1 MNKTK
6 KTFLILFFVLLFILI
21 GNKSNASSSD
31 LELNNLNFYAQIL
44 ENGDME
50 VTEIWDIDIK
60 NTNTLFKTFKT
71 DINKYTDITDVK
83 VREIVNGEYKNF
95 SKTSIYMYHVTKDRY
110 YGLINDDGDFEIAW
124 GVGLDN
130 DSDRRVYEI
139 SYKVEDA
146 IGKYTDYSQLYWQ
159 FVGENFEID
168 AKKITGEIF
177 LPNKVEDKEEIRVW
191 GHTAGL
197 NGEIYV
203 TDNNKIEFTIDDFKA
218 GTYVEIRTLFPNYV
232 LNGEIKREYNRE
244 ILGTVLDEEEEWANE
259 ANRIRGRRNL
269 LVVLYYLVIIIISIL
284 LIINIIKKIKLIAT
298 RKLIKPSQ
306 EITYFR
312 EIPREDAS
320 PGEAVYLLRK
330 AKGKLQSNDIGKI
343 FSATILNFSLK
354 KLIEVEEKQNE
365 KGKEEIYIKLKDK
378 EGILNLENKD
388 EKAVGEFLIS
398 AFGGRENTEISVK
411 ELEKFIKKSSPTN
424 ILNIQQRIGSGF
436 NRKLIELKIID
447 KEAKSNYEQESGK
460 QAMKISLVLMI
471 VCLGILIIEKLGN
484 LAIAG
489 TIAFEVIFLLN
500 IIISGIAIY
509 KINFYTQK
517 GIDEIEKW
525 KGLKKYME
533 EFSLLN
539 EKEVPE
545 IAIWEKFLVYATAFG
560 IADKVLKQLK
570 VVYPDIENSINVN
583 TYPYMYLMIHTN
595 FSRSF
600 SNAISSSM
608 SSAYSSASGGGG
620 GFSGGGG
627 GRSEAGGRRS
637 AEDKTFALMKK
648 IGKQT
653 RKK

>member
-1 MNKTK
+1 MSKIK
-6 KTFLILFFVLLFILI
+6 KIFLILFFVLLFILI
-21 GNKSNASSSD
+21 ANKSDASSSS
-31 LELNNLNFYAQIL
+31 LELKYLNFYAEIL

-50 VTEIWDIDIK
+50 VTERWDIYIS

-83 VREIVNGEYKNF
+83 VKEIVNGERKEFNEI
-95 SKTSIYMYHVTKDRY
+95 SRYMYHVTKNRY

-159 FVGENFEID
+159 FVGEDFEID
-168 AKKITGEIF
+168 AKKITGTII
-177 LPNKVEDKEEIRVW
+177 LPNEVNNKEEIRVW

-197 NGEIYV
+197 NGEIYA
-203 TDNNKIEFTIDDFKA
+203 TDNDKIEFTIDDFKA
-218 GTYVEIRTLFPNYV
+218 GTYVEIRTLFPNYI
-232 LNGEIKREYNRE
+232 LNEEVKREYNHE
-244 ILGTVLDEEEEWANE
+244 ILGTVLDEEEDWANE

-269 LVVLYYLVIIIISIL
+269 LVVLYYLVVIIISIL

-343 FSATILNFSLK
+343 FSATILSFSLK
-354 KLIEVEEKQNE
+354 KLIELEEKQNE

-378 EGILNLENKD
+378 EGILNLKNKD

-447 KEAKSNYEQESGK
+447 KEAKSNYENESGK
-460 QAMKISLVLMI
+460 QAVKISLILMVI
-471 VCLGILIIEKLGN
+471 CLGILIIEKLGD
-484 LAIAG
+484 LAIIG
-489 TIAFEVIFLLN
+489 TIAFEVIFFLN

-509 KINFYTQK
+509 KINFYTQQ

-525 KGLKKYME
+525 RGLKKYME

-570 VVYPDIENSINVN
+570 IVYPDIENSINVN

-637 AEDKTFALMKK
+637 AEDKTFALMKEK
-648 IGKQT
+648 
-653 RKK
+653 

>member
-1 MNKTK
+1 MNKIK
-6 KTFLILFFVLLFILI
+6 KIFLILFFVLLFILI
-21 GNKSNASSSD
+21 ANKSNASSSS
-31 LELNNLNFYAQIL
+31 LELKYLNFYAEIL

-50 VTEIWDIDIK
+50 VTERWDIYIR

-83 VREIVNGEYKNF
+83 VKEIVNGERKEFNEI
-95 SKTSIYMYHVTKDRY
+95 SRYMYHVNKDNY

-168 AKKITGEIF
+168 ANKIRGVII
-177 LPNKVEDKEEIRVW
+177 LPNEANNKEEIRVW
-191 GHTAGL
+191 GHTKGL
-197 NGEIYV
+197 NGEIYA
-203 TDNNKIEFTIDDFKA
+203 TDNDKIEFTIDDFKA
-218 GTYVEIRTLFPNYV
+218 GTYVEIRTLFPNYI
-232 LNGEIKREYNRE
+232 LNEEVKREYNHE
-244 ILGTVLDEEEEWANE
+244 ILGTVLDEEEDWANE
-259 ANRIRGRRNL
+259 ANRIRNIRNL
-269 LVVLYYLVIIIISIL
+269 LVVVYYIVIIIISIL
-284 LIINIIKKIKLIAT
+284 LIINIIKKIKLIVT
-298 RKLIKPSQ
+298 RKLRKPSQ

-320 PGEAVYLLRK
+320 PGEAVYLLKK
-330 AKGKLQSNDIGKI
+330 AKGNLQSNDIGKI

-378 EGILNLENKD
+378 EGILNLKNKD

-447 KEAKSNYEQESGK
+447 KEAKSNYENESGK
-460 QAMKISLVLMI
+460 QAVKISLILMVI
-471 VCLGILIIEKLGN
+471 CLGILIIEKLGD

-489 TIAFEVIFLLN
+489 TIAFEVIFFLN

-509 KINFYTQK
+509 KINFYTQQ
-517 GIDEIEKW
+517 GRDEIEKW
-525 KGLKKYME
+525 RGLKKYME

-539 EKEVPE
+539 EREVPE

-637 AEDKTFALMKK
+637 AEDKNFALMKEK
-648 IGKQT
+648 
-653 RKK
+653 

>member
-1 MNKTK
+1 MSKIK
-6 KTFLILFFVLLFILI
+6 KIFLILFFVLLFILI
-21 GNKSNASSSD
+21 ANKSDASSSS
-31 LELNNLNFYAQIL
+31 LELKYLNFYAEIL

-50 VTEIWDIDIK
+50 VTERWDIYIS

-159 FVGENFEID
+159 FVGEDFEID

-177 LPNKVEDKEEIRVW
+177 LPNEVNNKEEIRVW

-203 TDNNKIEFTIDDFKA
+203 ADNNKIEFTIDDFKA
-218 GTYVEIRTLFPNYV
+218 GTYVEIRTLFPNYI
-232 LNGEIKREYNRE
+232 LNEEVKREYNHE
-244 ILGTVLDEEEEWANE
+244 ILGTVLDEEEDWANE

-269 LVVLYYLVIIIISIL
+269 LVVLYYLVVIIISIL

-343 FSATILNFSLK
+343 FSATILSFSLK
-354 KLIEVEEKQNE
+354 KLIELEEKQNE

-378 EGILNLENKD
+378 EGILNLKNKD

-398 AFGGRENTEISVK
+398 TFGGRENTEISVK

-447 KEAKSNYEQESGK
+447 KEAKSNYENESGK
-460 QAMKISLVLMI
+460 QAVKISLILMVI
-471 VCLGILIIEKLGN
+471 CLGILIIEKLGD
-484 LAIAG
+484 LAIIG
-489 TIAFEVIFLLN
+489 TIAFEVIFFLN

-509 KINFYTQK
+509 KINFYTQQ

-525 KGLKKYME
+525 RGLKKYME

-570 VVYPDIENSINVN
+570 IVYPDIENSINVN

-637 AEDKTFALMKK
+637 AEDKTFALMKEK
-648 IGKQT
+648 
-653 RKK
+653 

>member
-1 MNKTK
+1 MSKIK
-6 KTFLILFFVLLFILI
+6 KIFLILFFVLLFILI
-21 GNKSNASSSD
+21 ANKSDASSSS
-31 LELNNLNFYAQIL
+31 LELKYLNFYAEIL

-50 VTEIWDIDIK
+50 VTERWDIYIS

-83 VREIVNGEYKNF
+83 VKEIVNGERKEFNEI
-95 SKTSIYMYHVTKDRY
+95 SRYMYHVNKDNY

-159 FVGENFEID
+159 FVGEDFEID
-168 AKKITGEIF
+168 AKKITGTII
-177 LPNKVEDKEEIRVW
+177 LPNEVNNKEEIRVW

-197 NGEIYV
+197 NGEIYA
-203 TDNNKIEFTIDDFKA
+203 TDNDKIEFTIDDFKA
-218 GTYVEIRTLFPNYV
+218 GTYVEIRTLFPNYI
-232 LNGEIKREYNRE
+232 LNEEVKREYNHE

-269 LVVLYYLVIIIISIL
+269 LVVLYYLVVIIISIL

-343 FSATILNFSLK
+343 FSATILSFSLK
-354 KLIEVEEKQNE
+354 KLIELEEKQNE

-378 EGILNLENKD
+378 EGILNLKNKD

-447 KEAKSNYEQESGK
+447 KEAKSNYENESGK
-460 QAMKISLVLMI
+460 QAVKISLILMVI
-471 VCLGILIIEKLGN
+471 CLGILIIEKLGD
-484 LAIAG
+484 LAIIG
-489 TIAFEVIFLLN
+489 TIAFEVIFFLN

-509 KINFYTQK
+509 KINFYTQQ

-525 KGLKKYME
+525 RGLKKYME

-570 VVYPDIENSINVN
+570 IVYPDIENSINVN

-637 AEDKTFALMKK
+637 AEDKTFALMKEK
-648 IGKQT
+648 
-653 RKK
+653 

>member
-1 MNKTK
+1 MNKIK
-6 KTFLILFFVLLFILI
+6 KILLILFFVLLFILI
-21 GNKSNASSSD
+21 ANKSNASSSD

-60 NTNTLFKTFKT
+60 DTNTLFKTFKT

-159 FVGENFEID
+159 FVGEDFEID

-177 LPNKVEDKEEIRVW
+177 LPNEVNNKEEIRVW

-203 TDNNKIEFTIDDFKA
+203 ADNNKIEFTIDDFKA

-232 LNGEIKREYNRE
+232 LNGEVKREYNHE

-269 LVVLYYLVIIIISIL
+269 LVVLYYLVVIIISIL

-330 AKGKLQSNDIGKI
+330 AKGKLQSKDIGKI

-378 EGILNLENKD
+378 EGILNLKNKD

-436 NRKLIELKIID
+436 NRKLVELKIID
-447 KEAKSNYEQESGK
+447 KEAKSNYEKESGK
-460 QAMKISLVLMI
+460 QAVKISLILMVI
-471 VCLGILIIEKLGN
+471 CLGILIIEKLGD
-484 LAIAG
+484 LAIIG
-489 TIAFEVIFLLN
+489 TIAFEVIFFLN

-509 KINFYTQK
+509 KINFYTQQ

-525 KGLKKYME
+525 RGLKKYME

-637 AEDKTFALMKK
+637 AEDKTFALMKEK
-648 IGKQT
+648 
-653 RKK
+653 

>member
-1 MNKTK
+1 MNKIK
-6 KTFLILFFVLLFILI
+6 KIFLILFFVLLFILI
-21 GNKSNASSSD
+21 ANKSDASSSS
-31 LELNNLNFYAQIL
+31 LELKYLNFYAEIL

-50 VTEIWDIDIK
+50 VTERWDIYIR

-83 VREIVNGEYKNF
+83 VKEIVNGERKEFNEI
-95 SKTSIYMYHVTKDRY
+95 SRYMYHVNKDNY

-168 AKKITGEIF
+168 AKKIRGVII
-177 LPNKVEDKEEIRVW
+177 LPNEANNKEEIRVW
-191 GHTAGL
+191 GHTKGL
-197 NGEIYV
+197 NGEIYA
-203 TDNNKIEFTIDDFKA
+203 TDNDKIEFTIDDFKA
-218 GTYVEIRTLFPNYV
+218 GTYVEIRTLFPNYI
-232 LNGEIKREYNRE
+232 LNEEVKREYNHE
-244 ILGTVLDEEEEWANE
+244 ILGTVLDEEEDWANE
-259 ANRIRGRRNL
+259 ANRIRNIRNL
-269 LVVLYYLVIIIISIL
+269 LVVVYYIVIIIISIL
-284 LIINIIKKIKLIAT
+284 LIINIIKKIKLIVT
-298 RKLIKPSQ
+298 RKLRKPSQ

-320 PGEAVYLLRK
+320 PGEAVYLLKK
-330 AKGKLQSNDIGKI
+330 AKGNLQSNDIGKI

-378 EGILNLENKD
+378 EGILKLENKD
-388 EKAVGEFLIS
+388 EKEIGAFLIS

-447 KEAKSNYEQESGK
+447 KEAKSNYENESGK
-460 QAMKISLVLMI
+460 QAVKLMVI
-471 VCLGILIIEKLGN
+471 CLGILIIEKLGD
-484 LAIAG
+484 LAIIG
-489 TIAFEVIFLLN
+489 TIAFGVILLLN

-509 KINFYTQK
+509 KINFYTQQ
-517 GIDEIEKW
+517 GRDEIEKW
-525 KGLKKYME
+525 RGLKKYME

-627 GRSEAGGRRS
+627 GRSVAGGRRS
-637 AEDKTFALMKK
+637 AEDKTFALMKEK
-648 IGKQT
+648 
-653 RKK
+653 

>member
-1 MNKTK
+1 MSKIK
-6 KTFLILFFVLLFILI
+6 KIFLILFFVLLFILI
-21 GNKSNASSSD
+21 ANKSDASSSS
-31 LELNNLNFYAQIL
+31 LELKYLNFYAEIL

-50 VTEIWDIDIK
+50 VTERWDIYIS

-83 VREIVNGEYKNF
+83 VKEIVNGERKEFNEI
-95 SKTSIYMYHVTKDRY
+95 SRYMYHVTKDRY

-159 FVGENFEID
+159 FVGEDFEID
-168 AKKITGEIF
+168 AKKITGTII
-177 LPNKVEDKEEIRVW
+177 LPNEVNNKEEIRVW

-197 NGEIYV
+197 NGEIYA
-203 TDNNKIEFTIDDFKA
+203 TDNDKIEFTIDDFKA
-218 GTYVEIRTLFPNYV
+218 GTYVEIRTLFPNYI
-232 LNGEIKREYNRE
+232 LNEEVKREYNHE
-244 ILGTVLDEEEEWANE
+244 ILGTVLDEEEDWANE

-269 LVVLYYLVIIIISIL
+269 LVVLYYLVVIIISIL

-343 FSATILNFSLK
+343 FSATILSFSLK
-354 KLIEVEEKQNE
+354 KLIELEEKQNE

-378 EGILNLENKD
+378 EGNLNLKNKD

-447 KEAKSNYEQESGK
+447 KEAKSNYENESGK
-460 QAMKISLVLMI
+460 QAVKISLILMVI
-471 VCLGILIIEKLGN
+471 CLGILIIEKLGD
-484 LAIAG
+484 LAIIG
-489 TIAFEVIFLLN
+489 TIAFEVIFFLN

-509 KINFYTQK
+509 KINFYTQQ

-525 KGLKKYME
+525 RGLKKYME

-637 AEDKTFALMKK
+637 AEDKTFALMKEK
-648 IGKQT
+648 
-653 RKK
+653 

>member
-1 MNKTK
+1 MSKIK
-6 KTFLILFFVLLFILI
+6 KIFLILFFVLLFILI
-21 GNKSNASSSD
+21 GNKSDASSSS
-31 LELNNLNFYAQIL
+31 LELKYLNFYAEIL

-50 VTEIWDIDIK
+50 VTERWDIYIS

-83 VREIVNGEYKNF
+83 VKEIVNGERKEFNEI
-95 SKTSIYMYHVTKDRY
+95 SRYMYHVTKDRY

-159 FVGENFEID
+159 FVGEDFEID
-168 AKKITGEIF
+168 AKKITGTII
-177 LPNKVEDKEEIRVW
+177 LPNEVNNKEEIRVW

-197 NGEIYV
+197 NGEIYA
-203 TDNNKIEFTIDDFKA
+203 TDNDKIEFTIDDFKA
-218 GTYVEIRTLFPNYV
+218 GTYVEIRTLFPNYI
-232 LNGEIKREYNRE
+232 LNEEVKREYNHE
-244 ILGTVLDEEEEWANE
+244 ILGTVLDEEEDWANE

-269 LVVLYYLVIIIISIL
+269 LVVLYYLVVIIISIL

-343 FSATILNFSLK
+343 FSATILSFSLK
-354 KLIEVEEKQNE
+354 KLIELEEKQNE

-378 EGILNLENKD
+378 EGILNLKNKD

-447 KEAKSNYEQESGK
+447 KEAKSNYENESGK
-460 QAMKISLVLMI
+460 QAVKISLILMVI
-471 VCLGILIIEKLGN
+471 CLGILIIEKLGD
-484 LAIAG
+484 LAIIG
-489 TIAFEVIFLLN
+489 TIAFEVIFFLN

-509 KINFYTQK
+509 KINFYTQQ

-525 KGLKKYME
+525 RGLKKYME

-570 VVYPDIENSINVN
+570 IVYPDIENSINVN

-637 AEDKTFALMKK
+637 AEDKTFALMKEK
-648 IGKQT
+648 
-653 RKK
+653 

>member
-1 MNKTK
+1 MNKIK
-6 KTFLILFFVLLFILI
+6 KIFLILFFVLLFILI
-21 GNKSNASSSD
+21 GNKSDASSSS
-31 LELNNLNFYAQIL
+31 LELKYLNFYAEIL
-44 ENGDME
+44 ENGDMK
-50 VTEIWDIDIK
+50 VTERWDIYIR

-83 VREIVNGEYKNF
+83 VKEIVNGERKEFNEI
-95 SKTSIYMYHVTKDRY
+95 SRYMYHVNKDNY

-146 IGKYTDYSQLYWQ
+146 IGKYKDYSQLYWQ

-168 AKKITGEIF
+168 ANKIRGVII
-177 LPNKVEDKEEIRVW
+177 LPNEANNKEEIRVW
-191 GHTAGL
+191 GHTKGL
-197 NGEIYV
+197 NGEIYA
-203 TDNNKIEFTIDDFKA
+203 TDNDKIEFTIDDFKA
-218 GTYVEIRTLFPNYV
+218 GTYVEIRTLFPNYI
-232 LNGEIKREYNRE
+232 LNEEVKREYNHE
-244 ILGTVLDEEEEWANE
+244 ILGTVLDEEEDWANE
-259 ANRIRGRRNL
+259 ANRIRNIRNL
-269 LVVLYYLVIIIISIL
+269 LVVVYYIVIIIISIL
-284 LIINIIKKIKLIAT
+284 LIINIIKKIKLIVT
-298 RKLIKPSQ
+298 RKLRKPSQ

-320 PGEAVYLLRK
+320 PGEAVYLLKK
-330 AKGKLQSNDIGKI
+330 AKGNLQSNDIGKI

-388 EKAVGEFLIS
+388 EKEIGAFLIS
-398 AFGGRENTEISVK
+398 AFGGRENTEINVK
-411 ELEKFIKKSSPTN
+411 KLEKFIKNSSPRK
-424 ILNIQQRIGSGF
+424 ILNLQEDIKNGF
-436 NRKLIELKIID
+436 KGKLLERKIID
-447 KEAKSNYEQESGK
+447 EEGQDKYLKEARK
-460 QAMKISLVLMI
+460 QITSIYICFMYVFLSILV
-471 VCLGILIIEKLGN
+471 IEKIGSLALIGSIILG
-484 LAIAG
+484 
-489 TIAFEVIFLLN
+489 VILFIR
-500 IIISGIAIY
+500 IILSGIAITR
-509 KINFYTQK
+509 INFYTQE

-539 EKEVPE
+539 EREVPE

-560 IADKVLKQLK
+560 IADKVLKQIK
-570 VVYPDIENSINVN
+570 IVYPDIENNINVN
-583 TYPYMYLMIHTN
+583 TYPYMHLMIHTN

-600 SNAISSSM
+600 SSAISSSM

-627 GRSEAGGRRS
+627 GRSVAGGRRS
-637 AEDKTFALMKK
+637 AEDKTFALMKEK
-648 IGKQT
+648 
-653 RKK
+653 

>member
-1 MNKTK
+1 MNKIK
-6 KTFLILFFVLLFILI
+6 KIFLILFFVLLFILI
-21 GNKSNASSSD
+21 ANKSNASSSS
-31 LELNNLNFYAQIL
+31 LELKYLNFYAEIL

-50 VTEIWDIDIK
+50 VTERWDIYIR

-83 VREIVNGEYKNF
+83 VKEIVNGERKEFNEI
-95 SKTSIYMYHVTKDRY
+95 SRYMYHVNKDNY

-159 FVGENFEID
+159 FVGEDFEID
-168 AKKITGEIF
+168 AKKITGTII
-177 LPNKVEDKEEIRVW
+177 LPNEANNKEEIRVW
-191 GHTAGL
+191 GHTKGL
-197 NGEIYV
+197 NGEIYA
-203 TDNNKIEFTIDDFKA
+203 TDNDKIEFTINDFKA
-218 GTYVEIRTLFPNYV
+218 GTYVEIRTLFPNYI
-232 LNGEIKREYNRE
+232 LNEEVKREYNHE
-244 ILGTVLDEEEEWANE
+244 ILGTVLDEEEDWANE
-259 ANRIRGRRNL
+259 ANRIRNIRNL
-269 LVVLYYLVIIIISIL
+269 LVVVYYIVIIIISIL
-284 LIINIIKKIKLIAT
+284 LIINIIKKIKLIVT
-298 RKLIKPSQ
+298 RKLRKPSQ

-320 PGEAVYLLRK
+320 PGEAVYLLKK
-330 AKGKLQSNDIGKI
+330 AKGNLQSNDIGKI
-343 FSATILNFSLK
+343 FSATILSFSLK
-354 KLIEVEEKQNE
+354 KLIELEEKQNE
-365 KGKEEIYIKLKDK
+365 KGKEEICIKLKNK

-424 ILNIQQRIGSGF
+424 ILTIQQRIGSGF

-447 KEAKSNYEQESGK
+447 KEAKSNYENESGK
-460 QAMKISLVLMI
+460 QAVKISLILMVI
-471 VCLGILIIEKLGN
+471 CLGILIIEKLGD
-484 LAIAG
+484 LAIIG
-489 TIAFEVIFLLN
+489 TIAFEVIFFLN

-509 KINFYTQK
+509 KINFYTQQ

-525 KGLKKYME
+525 RGLKKYME

-583 TYPYMYLMIHTN
+583 TYPYMHLMIHTN

-637 AEDKTFALMKK
+637 AEDKTFALMREKV
-648 IGKQT
+648 
-653 RKK
+653 